1 MHLSVYPAH
10 PLSLHHIYP
19 VPPFSFMHM
28 MHILNAAS
36 FSQSSYWC
44 VTPPCSANSRGGV
57 CKYIICINQKHYTHT
72 YTHTLLI
79 APLESY
85 FSHIHNQALWNGMRM
100 LQNRITS
107 PIHHRYIPESPPTDH
122 SSHITLRVGRAAV
135 FASVNIKDWYVCLCV
150 CLHL

>member
-1 MHLSVYPAH
+1 MYECSGNLFENYYHFGGTKITLKSLKYIFDAPFSLSSPSS
-10 PLSLHHIYP
+10 LSPHHIYP

-28 MHILNAAS
+28 MQILNAAS
-36 FSQSSYWC
+36 FSQSSYRC

-85 FSHIHNQALWNGMRM
+85 FSHIHNQAL
-100 LQNRITS
+100 
-107 PIHHRYIPESPPTDH
+107 
-122 SSHITLRVGRAAV
+122 
-135 FASVNIKDWYVCLCV
+135 
-150 CLHL
+150 